1 MAVPAIHKWL
11 KGTLIVMGQYKTSA
25 NFRVRPLFQSDNK
38 TECLNVVTE
47 SSLVN
52 VVIVISIL
60 EIVGCY
66 LDLVRDTPLTFS
78 LQHLAQNTRPHSRQ
92 WCLRLSWL
100 NLALHAAH
108 ALASASDTHLQ

>member
-1 MAVPAIHKWL
+1 MVKRNANCN
-11 KGTLIVMGQYKTSA
+11 GTIQNVCTFSGAPFFKATIRQ
-25 NFRVRPLFQSDNK
+25 
-38 TECLNVVTE
+38 CLNVVTE
-47 SSLVN
+47 SSLVD

-66 LDLVRDTPLTFS
+66 LDLVRVTTLTFS

-100 NLALHAAH
+100 NLALHATH
-108 ALASASDTHLQ
+108 VLASVSDTHLQ